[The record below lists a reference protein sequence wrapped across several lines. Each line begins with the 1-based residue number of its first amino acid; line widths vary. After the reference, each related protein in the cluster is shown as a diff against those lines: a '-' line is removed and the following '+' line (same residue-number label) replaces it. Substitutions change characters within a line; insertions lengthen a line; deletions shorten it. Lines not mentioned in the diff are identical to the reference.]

1 MQMLS
6 SLLSAAPAV
15 PAPAAS
21 PAPAGQ
27 SAASAPVSGIPD
39 ISLSWGSYF
48 EALAVICFVLAVL
61 WAVVWLLKR
70 RSGTGLFAST
80 APSMRVES
88 RLALGPKKW
97 ICIVRCMEKRLVLGV
112 TDKSITLLSE
122 TPLSEEELAPA
133 PKKPLFTF
141 AARNKGQTDGAPLP
155 DIMGQTA
162 GSGSGSAFSSFLKR
176 ENRQE

>member
-15 PAPAAS
+15 PAPVAS

-27 SAASAPVSGIPD
+27 SAAASGIPD

-80 APSMRVES
+80 GPSMRVEN

-97 ICIVRCMEKRLVLGV
+97 IFVVRCMEKRLVLGV
-112 TDKSITLLSE
+112 TDKTITLLSE
-122 TPLSEEELAPA
+122 TPLSEEELAPV

-141 AARNKGQTDGAPLP
+141 AGRNKGQADGGPLP
-155 DIMGQTA
+155 DIMGQA
-162 GSGSGSAFSSFLKR
+162 AGSGSAFTSFLKR